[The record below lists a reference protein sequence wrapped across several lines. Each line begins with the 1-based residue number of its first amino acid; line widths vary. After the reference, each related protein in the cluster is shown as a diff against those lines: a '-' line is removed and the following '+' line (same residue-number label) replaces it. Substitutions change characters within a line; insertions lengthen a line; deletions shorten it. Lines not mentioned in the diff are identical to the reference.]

1 MIYQNKFIITTNLPI
16 DRLWAVISDT
26 SRMNKAMG
34 LSPREEFE
42 QNGLRLVRSKFLG
55 QEEEWIELPWTWIV
69 NQEIN
74 LERVYKKG
82 LMQKLT
88 GQFRIL
94 PEKTSDGLNQ
104 VEISFTWYGNAFTR
118 FVIGPLSA
126 KFLQK
131 AMPEYLRSQ
140 ERIYFSNAQA
150 KNLALTPLR
159 QLTAQDTDF
168 IEAISKEAQSSKPE
182 VLKTILRHLVAS
194 DSLDIHKINPKKI
207 SKDTGLKVH
216 DVIEQLTKLTQ
227 SGYLAL
233 TWDVIC
239 PHCRGPQLET
249 SKLRFV
255 SESTTC
261 QSCDLE
267 FSTQSDRSIEVTFK
281 PQSKFRKVVNV
292 NYCVAEPAKKSHI
305 LMNWPV
311 GEMRSAAKIDLKPG
325 TYRARTLH
333 GKKECELKVED
344 KISSMQKV
352 KLDFK
357 QPQMTLASGETEI
370 FYAGAEKDFF
380 VFESLAWSDE
390 RYLAGEAL
398 SNTHIRTLV
407 NDDLLKSGVKLDIG
421 EQIILF
427 TDIVGST
434 PMYKRLGDNKA
445 FMAVQD
451 HYVEIENIIKAN
463 SGVVVKFIG
472 DAVMAAFTDAS
483 LAFKTN
489 NEIHSAFKNN
499 KDSLVLRTSFHIGQ
513 VLCVNMNVGL
523 DYFGQTVNTAA
534 KLQGWADGFETA
546 VSEQTLQRVP
556 ESQRLQLVIKK
567 SGFDDKLQ
575 EQVLVF

>member
-1 MIYQNKFIITTNLPI
+1 M
-16 DRLWAVISDT
+16 SDT
-26 SRMNKAMG
+26 SRMNKTMG
-34 LSPREEFE
+34 LPPWEEAE
-42 QNGLRLVRSKFLG
+42 LNGSRVVRTHVLG
-55 QEEEWIELPWTWIV
+55 QEQEWVESPWTWIV

-74 LERVYKKG
+74 QERIYKKG
-82 LMQKLT
+82 LMQKQT
-88 GQFRIL
+88 GKFRL
-94 PEKTSDGLNQ
+94 LSEKTSDGLNQ
-104 VEISFTWYGNAFTR
+104 VEVSFTWHGGALLR
-118 FVIGPLSA
+118 FVIGPMSA
-126 KFLQK
+126 KFLKK
-131 AMPEYLRSQ
+131 AMTEYVQNQ
-140 ERIYFSNAQA
+140 ERIYFANVKA

-159 QLTAQDTDF
+159 ELTAQDTDF
-168 IEAISKEAQSSKPE
+168 IEVITKEAQSSKPE
-182 VLKTILRHLVAS
+182 ILKTLLRYLIAS
-194 DSLDIHKINPKKI
+194 DSLDIHKINPKKTA
-207 SKDTGLKVH
+207 KDTGLKTH
-216 DVIEQLTKLTQ
+216 EVIEQLTKLTQ

-239 PHCRGPQLET
+239 PHCRGPQLEAA
-249 SKLRFV
+249 KLRFV
-255 SESTTC
+255 AESTIC

-267 FSTQSDRSIEVTFK
+267 FSTQSDQSIEVTFK
-281 PQSKFRKVVNV
+281 PQSKFREIGSIT
-292 NYCVAEPAKKSHI
+292 YCAAEPAKKSHI
-305 LMNWPV
+305 LMNWPAS
-311 GEMRSAAKIDLKPG
+311 EMQSAKIDLKPG

-333 GKKECELKVED
+333 SKKECAVKVED
-344 KISSMQKV
+344 KTASKQKIN
-352 KLDFK
+352 LDFK
-357 QPQMTLASGETEI
+357 QPLMTLASGETEI
-370 FYAGAEKDFF
+370 SYTGSEKDFF

-445 FMAVQD
+445 FIAVQD

-483 LAFKTN
+483 LAFKAN
-489 NEIHSAFKNN
+489 QEIHSAFKNN

-556 ESQRLQLVIKK
+556 ESQRLQLTIKK
-567 SGFDDKLQ
+567 SGFDDKLR

>member
-1 MIYQNKFIITTNLPI
+1 M
-16 DRLWAVISDT
+16 SDT
-26 SRMNKAMG
+26 SRMNKTMG
-34 LSPREEFE
+34 LPAWEEAE
-42 QNGLRLVRSKFLG
+42 LNGSRVVRTHVLG
-55 QEEEWIELPWTWIV
+55 QEQEWVESPWTWIV

-74 LERVYKKG
+74 QERIYKKG
-82 LMQKLT
+82 LMQKQT
-88 GQFRIL
+88 GKFRIL
-94 PEKTSDGLNQ
+94 SEKTSDGLNQ
-104 VEISFTWYGNAFTR
+104 VEVSFTWYGGALLR
-118 FVIGPLSA
+118 FVIGPMSA
-126 KFLQK
+126 KFLTK
-131 AMPEYLRSQ
+131 AMTEYVHNQ
-140 ERIYFSNAQA
+140 ERIYFANVQA
-150 KNLALTPLR
+150 KNLSLTPLR
-159 QLTAQDTDF
+159 ELTAQDTDF
-168 IEAISKEAQSSKPE
+168 IEAITKEAHSSKPE
-182 VLKTILRHLVAS
+182 ILKTLLRYLIAS
-194 DSLDIHKINPKKI
+194 DTLDIHKINPKKTA
-207 SKDTGLKVH
+207 KDTGLKTH
-216 DVIEQLTKLTQ
+216 EVIEQLTKLTQ

-239 PHCRGPQLET
+239 PHCRGPQLEA
-249 SKLRFV
+249 SKLCFV
-255 SESTTC
+255 AESTTC
-261 QSCDLE
+261 HSCDLE
-267 FSTQSDRSIEVTFK
+267 FSTQSDQSIEVTFK
-281 PQSKFRKVVNV
+281 PQSKFREIGSVT
-292 NYCVAEPAKKSHI
+292 YCAAEPAKKSHI
-305 LMNWPV
+305 LMNWPA
-311 GEMRSAAKIDLKPG
+311 GEMQSAKIDLKPG

-333 GKKECELKVED
+333 GKKECEIKVED
-344 KISSMQKV
+344 KTSSTQKV
-352 KLDFK
+352 NLDFK

-370 FYAGAEKDFF
+370 SYSGSEKDFF
-380 VFESLAWSDE
+380 VFESLAWSNE

-445 FMAVQD
+445 FIAVQD
-451 HYVEIENIIKAN
+451 HYVEIGNIIKAHN
-463 SGVVVKFIG
+463 GVVVKFIG

-483 LAFKTN
+483 LAFKAN
-489 NEIHSAFKNN
+489 QDIHSAFKNN

-567 SGFDDKLQ
+567 SGFDDKLK